1 MKRKIIKPNIFKILS
16 VILIIIFILLTPLT
30 IKKLIKITKIECSS
44 QFGQCPDHIAYSLQ
58 HIANRNYNDTVK
70 LTKNF
75 LKNDILIN
83 DYLIQYK
90 IPSTLKI
97 ELNLKKPNFAIKNS
111 DNIYFLISKDGQVL
125 SITNESNLLTL
136 IKNDIKY
143 NIGDYIQDEEKF
155 SLKLTQKVIW
165 LYSTSENL
173 VERNI
178 LRIKLK
184 DGPVVLFPTQGDI
197 DVLVGGLR
205 LIFSRLNDESEG
217 IRMGDIREID
227 LRFANPILRKY
238 D

>member
-1 MKRKIIKPNIFKILS
+1 MKRKIKKPNIFKILS
-16 VILIIIFILLTPLT
+16 VIFIIIFILFIPLIT
-30 IKKLIKITKIECSS
+30 KRLIKITKIECSS

-58 HIANRNYNDTVK
+58 HIANRNYKDSVK

-97 ELNLKKPNFAIKNS
+97 ELNLKKPNFAIKNA
-111 DNIYFLISKDGQVL
+111 DNIYYLISKDGQVL
-125 SITNESNLLTL
+125 SVVNELNLPFM

-143 NIGDYIQDEEKF
+143 STGDFIQSEEKF
-155 SLKLTQKVIW
+155 ALQLIQKVAW
-165 LYSTSENL
+165 LYSTKENL
-173 VERNI
+173 YENNI
-178 LRIKLK
+178 LTIKLGE
-184 DGPVVLFPTQGDI
+184 GPNVLFPTQGDI
-197 DVLVGGLR
+197 DVLVGSLR

-227 LRFANPILRKY
+227 LRFANPILKKY